1 MKMKSVL
8 AFLVMLA
15 LLLPLAPMAETPFY
29 LNVSVTPVQAGAD
42 KPMTAKVYPQGGKEP
57 IRYVFN
63 WHIMESGQSH
73 LALEESNAT
82 GVSILQRP
90 FGDSGWLNVWAYDA
104 LGTLS
109 DVVQI
114 AFTVDGSTPNPLA
127 SWVSFYQQTVNV
139 GEELI
144 GYAHTTGGEKPFI
157 YSYYWDIIE
166 SGQTNNWKYVRT
178 DKDAKQGIHRRLGRK
193 IPAVVNRSTC

>member
-178 DKDAKQGIHRRLGRK
+178 DKDTKQGIHRRLGRK